1 MMKCKSNIRDK
12 QVNLRL
18 SAAEYRRLTEAAMER
33 GIGRA
38 AYLRMVLRGAWLR
51 EEAGKSK

>member
-1 MMKCKSNIRDK
+1 MKNRENLREK

-18 SAAEYRRLTEAAMER
+18 TQAEYERLTRTAQGH

-38 AYLRMVLRGAWLR
+38 AYLRMVLRGVWLR
-51 EEAGKSK
+51 EDTGRPK

>member
-1 MMKCKSNIRDK
+1 MKNREILRKK

-18 SAAEYRRLTEAAMER
+18 TQAEYAQLTRIAQSH

-38 AYLRMVLRGAWLR
+38 AYLRMVLLGAWLR
-51 EEAGKSK
+51 EGAGKSE

>member
-1 MMKCKSNIRDK
+1 MKNKENLREK

-18 SAAEYRRLTEAAMER
+18 TQAEERLTRTAQDH

-51 EEAGKSK
+51 EGGRKSG